1 MSVPCTPGWNDPPI
15 LGLPENNT
23 SSTSSTS
30 RRRARVYHSV
40 DGVGAA
46 GASPHQHPSAMHP
59 AALTVAAGS
68 VPPILSSQP
77 VVNPYSTMGAALTQ
91 QQPMTSLPMSAYAAS
106 PMSQNTL
113 PMMEPPIQPVLGM
126 SNPPLN
132 YDAPSTISRLAAQVN
147 KVLGD
152 TTLEIPSRESIIA
165 SISSLQTE
173 LSLNRI
179 SASASE
185 LVKQFISF
193 LELRDFKQ
201 AENTLNAI
209 KQQSEVSTMYH
220 ATNLIEAYLSNISS

>member
-23 SSTSSTS
+23 SSTSTS

-46 GASPHQHPSAMHP
+46 GANPQQHPSVMHP
-59 AALTVAAGS
+59 GALTVAAGS

-77 VVNPYSTMGAALTQ
+77 VVNPYSTMGAALPQ
-91 QQPMTSLPMSAYAAS
+91 QQPMTSLPMSTYAAS
-106 PMSQNTL
+106 SMSQTTL
-113 PMMEPPIQPVLGM
+113 PMMQPVLGM

-165 SISSLQTE
+165 SVSSLQTE

-179 SASASE
+179 SAGASE

-209 KQQSEVSTMYH
+209 KQQSEIANWGIPLHHLMYYSH
-220 ATNLIEAYLSNISS
+220 LQASRQQ